1 MDLHLIT
8 ELLSPFMA
16 PITPNIHSVSCGG
29 MSRDKAPY
37 DDLSTHEPRL
47 TGSEDR
53 QEPATLSS
61 ELLESISTYID
72 LLIRWNSRINLTAIR
87 DPEQIVTRHFGESLF
102 AARHLFPNDQAS
114 RKPASGATSH
124 VAQGLKPGDPDHARE
139 TSAHYLLDIGSGAG
153 FPALPI
159 KIWAPE
165 IHATLV
171 ESNQKKTTFLREILR
186 VLTLTNVNVVNS
198 RAEDL
203 PAATADTVT
212 FRAVERFQSILPIA
226 IRLIRPGGRAALLVG
241 ESQLQSAKTASAI
254 QWDDP
259 ISIPQ
264 SSYRILLVGTIAR
277 VL

>member
-29 MSRDKAPY
+29 MSRDKPPY
-37 DDLSTHEPRL
+37 NDLSPNEPGA
-47 TGSEDR
+47 TGSRDR
-53 QEPATLSS
+53 QEPATLSN
-61 ELLESISTYID
+61 EQLTSISTYID

-87 DPEQIVTRHFGESLF
+87 DPEQIVTRHFGESLY
-102 AARHLFPNDQAS
+102 AARHQFPNVQAS
-114 RKPASGATSH
+114 RKPVSTATSH
-124 VAQGLKPGDPDHARE
+124 VAPGLRRGDPDHATE
-139 TSAHYLLDIGSGAG
+139 TSDHHLLDIGSGAG

-171 ESNQKKTTFLREILR
+171 ESNQNKTTFLREILR
-186 VLTLTNVNVVNS
+186 VLTLTNVNVINS
-198 RAEDL
+198 RAEDV

>member
-1 MDLHLIT
+1 MDIHLIT

-29 MSRDKAPY
+29 MSRDKPPY
-37 DDLSTHEPRL
+37 NDLSPNEPGA
-47 TGSEDR
+47 TGSRDR
-53 QEPATLSS
+53 QEPATLSN
-61 ELLESISTYID
+61 EQLTSISTYID

-102 AARHLFPNDQAS
+102 AARHLFPNVQAS
-114 RKPASGATSH
+114 RKPVSTATSH
-124 VAQGLKPGDPDHARE
+124 VAPGLRPGDPDHATE
-139 TSAHYLLDIGSGAG
+139 TSDHHLLDIGSGAG

-203 PAATADTVT
+203 PAARADTVT
-212 FRAVERFQSILPIA
+212 FRAVESFQSILPSA
-226 IRLIRPGGRAALLVG
+226 IRLIRPEGRAALLIG
-241 ESQLQSAKTASAI
+241 ESQLQSAKTATGI
-254 QWDDP
+254 QWDEPRP
-259 ISIPQ
+259 IPRST
-264 SSYRILLVGTIAR
+264 SRVLLVGTIAR